1 MTPIVL
7 DASAALAVLFREAGA
22 DEFDR
27 DPRLMDRAVMS
38 AVNVAEVQT
47 KLVVKGVDAE
57 RAWSMAT
64 QPIRE
69 VVDFNGIQAKI
80 AGSLIAETRSRALSL
95 ADRACLA
102 LGITLKAAV
111 YTADRQ
117 WKGLRVGVPIHL
129 IR

>member
-1 MTPIVL
+1 MSPIVL
-7 DASAALAVLFREAGA
+7 DASAALAVLFGEAGA
-22 DEFDR
+22 DAFDR
-27 DPRLMDRAVMS
+27 DPRLLDRAVMS
-38 AVNVAEVQT
+38 AVNVAEVMA
-47 KLVVKGVDAE
+47 KLVVKGVHAE
-57 RAWSMAT
+57 RAWAT

-69 VVDFNGIQAKI
+69 IVDFNGIQARL
-80 AGSLIAETRSRALSL
+80 AGSLIAETRSRGLSL

-102 LGITLKAAV
+102 LGISLKAAV

>member
-1 MTPIVL
+1 MSPIVL
-7 DASAALAVLFREAGA
+7 DASAALAILFGEAGTDA
-22 DEFDR
+22 FDR
-27 DPRLMDRAVMS
+27 DPRLMDHAVMS
-38 AVNVAEVQT
+38 AVNVAEVMA
-47 KLVVKGVDAE
+47 KLVAKGVQAE

-64 QPIRE
+64 QPVRE
-69 VVDFNGIQAKI
+69 IVDFNGIHARL
-80 AGSLIAETRSRALSL
+80 AGSLIAETRSRGLSL

-102 LGITLKAAV
+102 LGISLKAAV

>member
-1 MTPIVL
+1 MIPIVL
-7 DASAALAVLFREAGA
+7 DASAALAILFGEAGA
-22 DEFDR
+22 DAFER
-27 DPRLMDRAVMS
+27 DPRLLDRAVMS
-38 AVNVAEVQT
+38 AVNVAEVMA
-47 KLVVKGVDAE
+47 KLVAKGVPAE

-69 VVDFNGIQAKI
+69 IVDFNGTHARL
-80 AGSLIAETRSRALSL
+80 AGSLIAETRSRGLSL

>member
-1 MTPIVL
+1 MSPIVL
-7 DASAALAVLFREAGA
+7 DASAALAILFGEAGA
-22 DEFDR
+22 DAFDR

-38 AVNVAEVQT
+38 AVNVAEVMA
-47 KLVVKGVDAE
+47 KLVAKGVQAE

-64 QPIRE
+64 QPVRE
-69 VVDFNGIQAKI
+69 IVDFSGIHARL
-80 AGSLIAETRSRALSL
+80 AGSLIAETRSRGLSL

-102 LGITLKAAV
+102 LGISLKAAV

>member
-1 MTPIVL
+1 
-7 DASAALAVLFREAGA
+7 
-22 DEFDR
+22 
-27 DPRLMDRAVMS
+27 MS
-38 AVNVAEVQT
+38 AVNVSEVQA
-47 KLVVKGVDAE
+47 KLVMKGVQPE
-57 RAWSMAT
+57 QAWSMAT

-69 VVDFNGIQAKI
+69 IADFDRPQAKL
-80 AGSLIAETRSRALSL
+80 AGSLIVETRSRGLSL

-102 LGITLKAAV
+102 LGISLKAAV

>member
-1 MTPIVL
+1 MSPIVL
-7 DASAALAVLFREAGA
+7 DASAALAILFGEAGA
-22 DEFDR
+22 DAFDR
-27 DPRLMDRAVMS
+27 DSQLMDRAVMS
-38 AVNVAEVQT
+38 AVNVAEVMA
-47 KLVVKGVDAE
+47 KLVAKGVPAE

-69 VVDFNGIQAKI
+69 IVDFNGAHARL
-80 AGSLIAETRSRALSL
+80 AGSLIAETRSRGLSL

-102 LGITLKAAV
+102 LGISLKAAV

-117 WKGLRVGVPIHL
+117 WKGLRFGVPIHL

>member
-1 MTPIVL
+1 MSPIVL
-7 DASAALAVLFREAGA
+7 DASAALAILFGEAGA
-22 DEFDR
+22 DAFER
-27 DPRLMDRAVMS
+27 DPRLLDRAVMS
-38 AVNVAEVQT
+38 AVNAAEVMA
-47 KLVVKGVDAE
+47 KLVVKGVSAE

-64 QPIRE
+64 QPVRE
-69 VVDFNGIQAKI
+69 IVDFNGTHARL
-80 AGSLIAETRSRALSL
+80 AGSLIAETRSRGLSL

-102 LGITLKAAV
+102 LGISLKAAV

>member
-1 MTPIVL
+1 MSPIVL
-7 DASAALAVLFREAGA
+7 DASAALAVLFGEAGA
-22 DEFDR
+22 DAFER
-27 DPRLMDRAVMS
+27 DPQLLYRAVMS
-38 AVNVAEVQT
+38 AVNVAEVMA
-47 KLVVKGVDAE
+47 KLVAKGVRAE

-69 VVDFNGIQAKI
+69 IVDFNGTHARL
-80 AGSLIAETRSRALSL
+80 AGSLIAETRSRGLSL

>member
-1 MTPIVL
+1 MSPIVL
-7 DASAALAVLFREAGA
+7 DASAALAILFGEAGA
-22 DEFDR
+22 DAFDR
-27 DPRLMDRAVMS
+27 DPQLLDRAVMS
-38 AVNVAEVQT
+38 AVNVAEIMA
-47 KLVVKGVDAE
+47 KLVANGVPLE

-64 QPIRE
+64 QPVRE
-69 VVDFNGIQAKI
+69 IVDFNGTHARL
-80 AGSLIAETRSRALSL
+80 AGSLIAETRSRGLSL

-102 LGITLKAAV
+102 LGISLKAAV

>member
-1 MTPIVL
+1 MSPIVL
-7 DASAALAVLFREAGA
+7 DASAALAILFGEAGA
-22 DEFDR
+22 DAFDR
-27 DPRLMDRAVMS
+27 DPRLLDRAVMS
-38 AVNVAEVQT
+38 AVNVAEVMA
-47 KLVVKGVDAE
+47 KLVVKGVPAE

-69 VVDFNGIQAKI
+69 IVDFNGIHARL
-80 AGSLIAETRSRALSL
+80 AGSLIAETRSRGLSL

>member
-1 MTPIVL
+1 MSPIVL
-7 DASAALAVLFREAGA
+7 DASAALAILFGEAGA
-22 DEFDR
+22 DAFDR
-27 DPRLMDRAVMS
+27 DPRLLDGALMS
-38 AVNVAEVQT
+38 AVNAAEVMA
-47 KLVVKGVDAE
+47 KLVAKGVPAE

-69 VVDFNGIQAKI
+69 IVDFNGADARL
-80 AGSLIAETRSRALSL
+80 AGSLIAETRSRGLSL

-102 LGITLKAAV
+102 LGISLKAAV